1 MRRTLLAG
9 LIFLAGCQGVVGPAR
24 RTCLPDAVAEPRAS
38 LPAPLPDNVTPVP
51 YSQLLTRARTQAT
64 RATEALFVDNFADV
78 EEAARGLEQTA
89 KYLVKAEDVPAK
101 HKDTLATMAGDLG
114 KLAKEL
120 REAAS
125 SKDAEKANEILGRIN

>member
-1 MRRTLLAG
+1 MRKVFILGGLFLTLAS
-9 LIFLAGCQGVVGPAR
+9 CQ
-24 RTCLPDAVAEPRAS
+24 VAEPRAS

-89 KYLVKAEDVPAK
+89 KLRRQPLFNVDRVMSGPGTDVDSQ
-101 HKDTLATMAGDLG
+101 HVYF
-114 KLAKEL
+114 
-120 REAAS
+120 AS
-125 SKDAEKANEILGRIN
+125 TSN

>member
-1 MRRTLLAG
+1 MRKLLVLGGLLLTLTS
-9 LIFLAGCQGVVGPAR
+9 CQ
-24 RTCLPDAVAEPRAS
+24 VAEPR
-38 LPAPLPDNVTPVP
+38 PALTPLPDKVTPLP

-89 KYLVKAEDVPAK
+89 QYLVKADDVPAK
-101 HKDTLATMAGDLG
+101 HKDTLATLSADLG

-120 REAAS
+120 RESAS
-125 SKDAEKANEILGRIN
+125 SKNADKANEILGKINAKVRSMRLAD